1 MKALS
6 SEYTGHTELLTEFS
20 NNTEETLECRRD
32 TSGILVQL
40 KELDTSIMLVM
51 WDTLLERIQKTS
63 EALQKT
69 GLALNTAVQ
78 LLKSLISFIK
88 DMREQYDETTMMMMV
103 EAMLVVTQHCPQE
116 YFRINSYL
124 PVIDS
129 LVMGINLCL
138 EAY

>member
-6 SEYTGHTELLTEFS
+6 SEYTGHIKLLTEFS

-40 KELDTSIMLVM
+40 KKLDTSIMLVM
-51 WDTLLERIQKTS
+51 WDTLLEWIQKTS
-63 EALQKT
+63 KALQKT

-88 DMREQYDETTMMMMV
+88 DMRE
-103 EAMLVVTQHCPQE
+103 
-116 YFRINSYL
+116 
-124 PVIDS
+124 
-129 LVMGINLCL
+129 
-138 EAY
+138 